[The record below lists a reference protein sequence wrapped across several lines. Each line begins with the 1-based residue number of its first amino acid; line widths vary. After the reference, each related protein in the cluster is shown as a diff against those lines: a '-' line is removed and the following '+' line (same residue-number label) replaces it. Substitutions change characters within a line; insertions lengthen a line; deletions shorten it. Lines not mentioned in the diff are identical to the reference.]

1 MSSITFSLLRGLR
14 RSSRASRLA
23 TRPEPRHLSLSAA
36 RLQQPLEAS
45 EEVGLGEATF
55 ISLPET
61 HQMLQETC
69 RQFAEAE
76 IWPIAGQIDKTG
88 EYPEENIK
96 KMGELGL
103 MAIDQDPELGGSG
116 LDSLAYAVS
125 LTEISRGCGS
135 HGVIMSA
142 HNSLYLGPIK
152 YFGTQAQ
159 KEEFI
164 APYCSGEALGAF
176 CLTEP
181 GNGSDAGA
189 ASTTA
194 IDKGDHWLLNGTKA
208 WITNSWQAENFV
220 VFATTDKSAKHRGIS
235 AFIVPRSTEGVSLG
249 KKEDKLGIRASATS
263 NVIMEDAAIPK
274 ENLLG
279 KPGMGFKIAM
289 MTLDNGRIGIAAQ
302 ALGIAKNAFDTAVDY
317 AAKRHSF
324 GAPISK
330 LQMVQSKIADMAL
343 RYCHLHSR

>member
-103 MAIDQDPELGGSG
+103 MGIDIPEEYGGTG
-116 LDSLAYAVS
+116 LDALAYAVA
-125 LTEISRGCGS
+125 LTEISRG
-135 HGVIMSA
+135 
-142 HNSLYLGPIK
+142 
-152 YFGTQAQ
+152 
-159 KEEFI
+159 
-164 APYCSGEALGAF
+164 
-176 CLTEP
+176 
-181 GNGSDAGA
+181 
-189 ASTTA
+189 
-194 IDKGDHWLLNGTKA
+194 
-208 WITNSWQAENFV
+208 
-220 VFATTDKSAKHRGIS
+220 
-235 AFIVPRSTEGVSLG
+235 
-249 KKEDKLGIRASATS
+249 
-263 NVIMEDAAIPK
+263 
-274 ENLLG
+274 
-279 KPGMGFKIAM
+279 
-289 MTLDNGRIGIAAQ
+289 
-302 ALGIAKNAFDTAVDY
+302 KNA
-317 AAKRHSF
+317 
-324 GAPISK
+324 
-330 LQMVQSKIADMAL
+330 
-343 RYCHLHSR
+343 

>member
-1 MSSITFSLLRGLR
+1 MSSLTFSLLRGLR
-14 RSSRASRLA
+14 RSNRASRLA

-36 RLQQPLEAS
+36 RLQQPLESS
-45 EEVGLGEATF
+45 EEFGLGEATF

-69 RQFAEAE
+69 RQFAETE
-76 IWPIAGQIDKTG
+76 IWPIASQIDKTG
-88 EYPEENIK
+88 EFPEENVK

-103 MAIDQDPELGGSG
+103 MGLDQDPELGGSG

-164 APYCSGEALGAF
+164 APFCSGEQLGAF

-189 ASTTA
+189 ASTMA

-330 LQMVQSKIADMAL
+330 LQMIQSKIADMAL
-343 RYCHLHSR
+343 RYCHLHPR